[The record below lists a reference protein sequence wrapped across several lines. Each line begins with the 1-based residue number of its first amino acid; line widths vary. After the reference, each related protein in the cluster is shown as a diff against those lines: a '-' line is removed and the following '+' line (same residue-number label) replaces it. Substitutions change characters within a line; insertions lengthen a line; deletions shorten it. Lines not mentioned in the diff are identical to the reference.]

1 MTLGAVLF
9 DLDGTLA
16 DTRPV
21 CFVAFRNAVRGSG
34 GPALS
39 DAEIQALFGPS
50 EDGMMQSVLP
60 EVREKALALYFEEY
74 QRQLRLC
81 PAPFPE
87 IVSAL
92 ALLKERR
99 VPAGLVTG
107 KGQVTALMSLR
118 LSFLKSRPSRFS
130 YVCGTDLVI

>member
-1 MTLGAVLF
+1 MTGACPPDAELKRF
-9 DLDGTLA
+9 LA
-16 DTRPV
+16 DQM
-21 CFVAFRNAVRGSG
+21 G
-34 GPALS
+34 
-39 DAEIQALFGPS
+39 DAEMQALFGPS
-50 EDGMMQSVLP
+50 EDGMMQSVCP